1 MVGMLGG
8 ARGGHCRIATV
19 GYQPPCTYQGI
30 QGTFLELASSVPA
43 ATLERADTWL
53 AVTAEARVS
62 STLTKP

>member
-30 QGTFLELASSVPA
+30 QGTFLERAISVPA
-43 ATLERADTWL
+43 ATFERANTWL
-53 AVTAEARVS
+53 AVTVVARVS
-62 STLTKP
+62 SPLTKP